1 MGRTR
6 LPLSEQKGNLTKEQ
20 QEKRRAEQAIAATD
34 DAYFKKPP
42 KWLTDPIA
50 VSEYKRIFKAL
61 KDMDMLGDL
70 DANNLACYC
79 NAFANFRTATEQL
92 VNESFVVEGKEN
104 PLIAVQLKYSKE
116 MREFGRLCGLSI
128 DSRLKFAAV
137 KLDKI
142 ESDIDDEFGDI

>member
-50 VSEYKRIFKAL
+50 VSEYKRIVKAL

-92 VNESFVVEGKEN
+92 VNESLVIEGKEN